1 MATGGHC
8 LCPPGPRPG
17 PADDSPGPR
26 RAVTD
31 VVFDALSMLRALA
44 GKGAGHRLLHF
55 PLPVIPMESREATP
69 MLDALFRKPLEL
81 QVGDRTLRFDSKV
94 DFEFA
99 LASRTEVPA
108 GKISELVRFDS
119 QQLLDEANSVRQVER
134 HFVEMLSRSIQEPGS
149 IGYLLRQMDMKLFSQ
164 DHEWRAI
171 MTALARQDRRYDE
184 FKQLALVKYVQYLAS
199 RQDVLKG
206 IYAHKAATQGGE
218 VSEPDAGMDP
228 SYRQTVI
235 FDVADL
241 PGADMPPPPASGDQ
255 TQVAATPDSTPAPP
269 RLHRL
274 PRGESVRLNAP
285 SGEAVEV
292 VLSRHPFLV
301 KLGEQPALVDLE
313 GTETPLSRS
322 RNVIGRHPDSDIMVD
337 AAYRDVSRT
346 HLILEFTDDG
356 GLALTDLSAH
366 GTFVPAQLVSTY
378 DR

>member
-1 MATGGHC
+1 
-8 LCPPGPRPG
+8 
-17 PADDSPGPR
+17 
-26 RAVTD
+26 
-31 VVFDALSMLRALA
+31 
-44 GKGAGHRLLHF
+44 
-55 PLPVIPMESREATP
+55 

-81 QVGDRTLRFDSKV
+81 HIGDRALRFDSKV

-119 QQLLDEANSVRQVER
+119 QQLLDEASSVRQVER

-149 IGYLLRQMDMKLFSQ
+149 IGYLLREMDMKLFSH
-164 DHEWRAI
+164 DHEWRGI

-206 IYAHKAATQGGE
+206 IYAHKATQGGG
-218 VSEPDAGMDP
+218 VSEPDPGMDP

-241 PGADMPPPPASGDQ
+241 PQIDAPAPRPAADR
-255 TQVAATPDSTPAPP
+255 TQIIETQERTPAPP
-269 RLHRL
+269 RLRRL
-274 PRGESVRLNAP
+274 PRGESVRLKP
-285 SGEAVEV
+285 TTGEAVEI

-313 GTETPLSRS
+313 GTEMALAPG
-322 RNVIGRHPDSDIMVD
+322 RNVIGRHPESDIMVD

-346 HLILEFTDDG
+346 HLILELVEDG

-366 GTFVPAQLVSTY
+366 GTFVPAHLT
-378 DR
+378 DAPRG